1 MKKRFIIPI
10 ILIIS
15 IGFMIFTYFR
25 FPFQDNEINI
35 WKNKF
40 EEITNEFKMFKRRFK
55 IKYSH

>member
-35 WKNKF
+35 
-40 EEITNEFKMFKRRFK
+40 
-55 IKYSH
+55 YSYGNNYV